1 MIDFTKRQLEDLAHS
16 LVEKYY
22 EVQRKRGF
30 KKVER
35 IEPNIML
42 KDVLGL
48 DIQYHTLSLDDSVIG
63 YTIGSHIEMEV
74 FDTGSPVSV
83 PLDGNT
89 VFIESK
95 LRRMNKGRENYTI
108 MHEGAHQIF
117 FKLFPDYYNCG
128 VRVLRCNNKGEIT
141 VEDSAE
147 EYQADYLA
155 SALLMPRE
163 IVIAGLERYYRSKQY
178 GSKKHYVSWDKESFK
193 KLADYLGVS
202 KQALR
207 IRICELGI
215 IIDRTPS
222 FIIEYE
228 D

>member
-16 LVEKYY
+16 FVERYYAVQKKRGIRKVEK
-22 EVQRKRGF
+22 
-30 KKVER
+30 
-35 IEPNIML
+35 IEPRIML
-42 KDVLGL
+42 LDVLGL
-48 DIQYHTLSLDDSVIG
+48 DIQYHTLSLDGSIIG
-63 YTIGSHIEMEV
+63 YTIGSQIEMEV

-95 LRRMNKGRENYTI
+95 LRRMNKGRENFTI

-117 FKLFPDYYNCG
+117 FKLFPAYYNCG
-128 VRVLRCNNKGEIT
+128 VRVLRCNSNGEISA
-141 VEDSAE
+141 EDCAE

-163 IVIAGLERYYRSKQY
+163 IVIAGLERYYRIKQY

-193 KLADYLGVS
+193 KVADYLGVS

-207 IRICELGI
+207 IRIGELGI

-222 FIIEYE
+222 FIVEYE